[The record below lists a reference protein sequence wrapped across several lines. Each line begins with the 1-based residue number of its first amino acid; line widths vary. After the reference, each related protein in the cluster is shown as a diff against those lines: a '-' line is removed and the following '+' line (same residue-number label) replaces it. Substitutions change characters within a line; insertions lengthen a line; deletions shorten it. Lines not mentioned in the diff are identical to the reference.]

1 MSDLLAARRHFDRAM
16 VSMDGRYGSPE
27 ARAEFQAATEA
38 DPSMA
43 DAWLGRVACGDTT
56 LDTLK
61 RLYANSDWLHKE
73 TTRLGRQ
80 LAAQIPLGPYLS
92 ITVTDASHVGL
103 ALASALT
110 VAGEY
115 ERADALL
122 ADNGLLDS
130 WINHQWHQLARAYLM
145 FVTQRWPDLLTV
157 AAEELPDRA
166 IVMPAVTASVCA
178 LAAYAAAHLGQGRV
192 ALDWLDRVDI
202 AGQAR
207 SSERF
212 QAGVL
217 TASINPSEIPL
228 LAADLAY
235 VRGMVHRQLGEEDKA
250 QVWLSK
256 AAINGVLTEP
266 AKAALAEPNLR
277 LVVTEEQ
284 IIESRTDRWD
294 AESAKSRAE
303 LDEYNAADRRAELLE
318 QGRAELE
325 RQVGLAEVKRAVKA
339 LEDQLEIRAMRLEH
353 GLPVE
358 GQTNHML
365 LVGPPGTG
373 KTTTAEA
380 LGKIYAGMGI
390 VRNPEITEVRRSDF
404 CGEHI
409 GSSGPKTNE
418 LIEKALGGILFM
430 DEFYSLVERHQD
442 GTPDMIGME
451 AVNQLLIALEKHRFD
466 FCFLAAGYED
476 QVDEFLTVNPGLA
489 SRFNRKIRFESY
501 SPEEIVEIGER
512 YGSSRATVLN
522 PEARQRFLEMATA
535 IRNYFS
541 PRGEHGINIMHN
553 GRFARNV
560 IEEAELARDTR
571 VAAQKRAGHPV
582 TIDDLK
588 TITAVDID
596 AAVRAVCDTK
606 REMAAISW

>member
-1 MSDLLAARRHFDRAM
+1 M
-16 VSMDGRYGSPE
+16 VSMDARYGSPD
-27 ARAEFQAATEA
+27 ALAEFAAATEA

-43 DAWLGRVACGDTT
+43 DAWLGRIACGDTSLET
-56 LDTLK
+56 LT
-61 RLYANSDWLHKE
+61 RLYNNGDWLHKE
-73 TTRLGRQ
+73 TTRLGRH

-103 ALASALT
+103 ALASAWA
-110 VAGEY
+110 VEGEY
-115 ERADALL
+115 ARADALL
-122 ADNGLLDS
+122 SDRALLDS
-130 WINHQWHQLARAYLM
+130 WVNHQWHQLARAYLM
-145 FVTQRWPDLLTV
+145 FLTQRWPDLLTV

-166 IVMPAVTASVCA
+166 IVMPAVTASICA

-202 AGQAR
+202 AGHIHG
-207 SSERF
+207 SDRF
-212 QAGVL
+212 PPGVL
-217 TASINPSEIPL
+217 TASIAPNEIPL

-235 VRGMVHRQLGEEDKA
+235 IRGMVHRQLGEEEQA

-256 AAINGVLTEP
+256 AAINGVLTEA
-266 AKAALAEPNLR
+266 AKAALAEPKLR
-277 LVVTEEQ
+277 LVITEEQ
-284 IIESRTDRWD
+284 IIDSRSDRWD

-303 LDEYNAADRRAELLE
+303 LDEHNATDRRAELLA

-325 RQVGLAEVKRAVKA
+325 KQVGLAEVKRAVKA

-512 YGSSRATVLN
+512 YGSSRATELN
-522 PEARQRFLEMATA
+522 PEARQRFLEMVTT
-535 IRNYFS
+535 IRGYSS
-541 PRGEHGINIMHN
+541 PRGEHGINVMHN

-571 VAAQKRAGHPV
+571 VAAAKRAGHQV

-588 TITAVDID
+588 TVTAVDID

-606 REMAAISW
+606 REMAALNW

>member
-16 VSMDGRYGSPE
+16 VSMDTRYGSPE
-27 ARAEFQAATEA
+27 ARAHFVAATEA

-43 DAWLGRVACGDTT
+43 DAWLGRIACGDTE
-56 LDTLK
+56 LDTLD
-61 RLYANSDWLHKE
+61 RLYAHSDWLHKE
-73 TTRLGRQ
+73 TARLGRH

-110 VAGEY
+110 VAGEFA
-115 ERADALL
+115 RAEALL
-122 ADNGLLDS
+122 ADTGLLDS
-130 WINHQWHQLARAYLM
+130 WVNHQWHQLGRAYLM

-178 LAAYAAAHLGQGRV
+178 LAGYAAAHLGQGRV

-202 AGQAR
+202 AGQTR

-212 QAGVL
+212 GVGVL
-217 TASINPSEIPL
+217 TASINPGEIPL

-235 VRGMVHRQLGEEDKA
+235 LRGMIHRQLGEEDLA

-277 LVVTEEQ
+277 LVVTDEK
-284 IIESRTDRWD
+284 IIDSRSDRWD
-294 AESAKSRAE
+294 AGSAKSRAE
-303 LDEYNAADRRAELLE
+303 LDEDNALGRRAELLE
-318 QGRAELE
+318 EGRAELE
-325 RQVGLAEVKRAVKA
+325 RQVGLAEVKRAVRA

-390 VRNPEITEVRRSDF
+390 VRNPEIIEVRRSDF

-418 LIEKALGGILFM
+418 LIERALGGILFM

-466 FCFLAAGYED
+466 FCFIAAGYED
-476 QVDEFLTVNPGLA
+476 QVDDFLTVNPGLA

-512 YGSSRATVLN
+512 YGSSRATVLDS
-522 PEARQRFLEMATA
+522 AAHQRFLDMVTV
-535 IRNYFS
+535 IRGYVS
-541 PRGEHGINIMHN
+541 PRGEHGINLLHN

-571 VAAQKRAGHPV
+571 VAAQKRAGQSV
-582 TIDDLK
+582 TIDDLT
-588 TITAVDID
+588 TITAADID
-596 AAVRAVCDTK
+596 SAVRTVCDSN
-606 REMAAISW
+606 REMTALNW

>member
-1 MSDLLAARRHFDRAM
+1 M
-16 VSMDGRYGSPE
+16 
-27 ARAEFQAATEA
+27 
-38 DPSMA
+38 
-43 DAWLGRVACGDTT
+43 
-56 LDTLK
+56 
-61 RLYANSDWLHKE
+61 
-73 TTRLGRQ
+73 
-80 LAAQIPLGPYLS
+80 
-92 ITVTDASHVGL
+92 
-103 ALASALT
+103 
-110 VAGEY
+110 
-115 ERADALL
+115 
-122 ADNGLLDS
+122 
-130 WINHQWHQLARAYLM
+130 
-145 FVTQRWPDLLTV
+145 
-157 AAEELPDRA
+157 
-166 IVMPAVTASVCA
+166 
-178 LAAYAAAHLGQGRV
+178 
-192 ALDWLDRVDI
+192 
-202 AGQAR
+202 
-207 SSERF
+207 
-212 QAGVL
+212 
-217 TASINPSEIPL
+217 
-228 LAADLAY
+228 
-235 VRGMVHRQLGEEDKA
+235 
-250 QVWLSK
+250 
-256 AAINGVLTEP
+256 LTEP
-266 AKAALAEPNLR
+266 AKAALAEPKLR

-284 IIESRTDRWD
+284 IIDSRSDRWD

-303 LDEYNAADRRAELLE
+303 LDEHNATDRRAELLE

-325 RQVGLAEVKRAVKA
+325 KQVGLAEVKRAVKA

-512 YGSSRATVLN
+512 YGSSRATELN
-522 PEARQRFLEMATA
+522 PEARQRFLEMVTT
-535 IRNYFS
+535 IRGYSS
-541 PRGEHGINIMHN
+541 PRGDHGINVMHN

-571 VAAQKRAGHPV
+571 VAASKRAGHQV

-588 TITAVDID
+588 TVTAVDID
-596 AAVRAVCDTK
+596 TAVRAVCGTK
-606 REMAAISW
+606 REMAALNW

>member
-1 MSDLLAARRHFDRAM
+1 LSDLLAARRHFDRAM

-27 ARAEFQAATEA
+27 ARAEFVAATEA

-43 DAWLGRVACGDTT
+43 DAWLGRIACGDTA

-73 TTRLGRQ
+73 TTRLGRH

-110 VAGEY
+110 VSGEY

-122 ADNGLLDS
+122 ADKALLDS

-157 AAEELPDRA
+157 AAEELPERA

-212 QAGVL
+212 SAGVL

-284 IIESRTDRWD
+284 IIDSRTDRWD
-294 AESAKSRAE
+294 AGSAKSRAE
-303 LDEYNAADRRAELLE
+303 LDEDNALDRRAELLA

-339 LEDQLEIRAMRLEH
+339 LEDQLDIRAMRLEH

-390 VRNPEITEVRRSDF
+390 VRHPEIREVRRSDF
-404 CGEHI
+404 CGHFI
-409 GSSGPKTNE
+409 GESGPKTNE
-418 LIEKALGGILFM
+418 LIEKSLGRIIFM
-430 DEFYSLVERHQD
+430 DEFYSLIERHQD

-451 AVNQLLIALEKHRFD
+451 AVNQLLVALETHRFD
-466 FCFLAAGYED
+466 FCFIGAGYED
-476 QVDEFLTVNPGLA
+476 QVDQFLTVNPGLA
-489 SRFNRKIRFESY
+489 GRFNRKLRFESY
-501 SPEEIVEIGER
+501 SPAEIVEIAHR
-512 YGSSRATVLN
+512 YATPRASLLDDA
-522 PEARQRFLEMATA
+522 ARETFLDAATT
-535 IRNYFS
+535 IRNYTT
-541 PRGEHGINIMHN
+541 PGGRNGIDAMQN

-560 IEEAELARDTR
+560 VERAEGFRDTR
-571 VAAQKRAGHPV
+571 VVAQ
-582 TIDDLK
+582 
-588 TITAVDID
+588 
-596 AAVRAVCDTK
+596 
-606 REMAAISW
+606 

>member
-1 MSDLLAARRHFDRAM
+1 MTDLLAARRHFDRAM
-16 VSMDGRYGSPE
+16 TSMDISYGGPE
-27 ARAEFQAATEA
+27 ARAEFVAATEA

-43 DAWLGRVACGDTT
+43 DAWLGRIACGDADLAT
-56 LDTLK
+56 LE

-73 TTRLGRQ
+73 TARLGRQ
-80 LAAQIPLGPYLS
+80 LAAQIQLGPYLS
-92 ITVTDASHVGL
+92 IMVTDASHVGL

-110 VAGEY
+110 VAGDY
-115 ERADALL
+115 QRADDLL
-122 ADNGLLDS
+122 ADRSLLDS
-130 WINHQWHQLARAYLM
+130 WVNHQWHQLARAFLM
-145 FVTQRWPDLLTV
+145 FATQRWPDLLTV
-157 AAEELPDRA
+157 AAEELPERA
-166 IVMPAVTASVCA
+166 IVMPAVTASIYA
-178 LAAYAAAHLGQGRV
+178 MAAYAAAHLGQGRV

-202 AGQAR
+202 TGQRR
-207 SSERF
+207 SSDRF

-235 VRGMVHRQLGEEDKA
+235 VRGMVHRQLREEESA

-256 AAINGVLTEP
+256 ATINGVLIEA
-266 AKAALAEPNLR
+266 AKAALSEPNLR

-284 IIESRTDRWD
+284 VIDSRTDRWD
-294 AESAKSRAE
+294 ANSAKSRAE
-303 LDEYNAADRRAELLE
+303 LDDVNAADRRAELLAE
-318 QGRAELE
+318 GRAALE
-325 RQVGLAEVKRAVKA
+325 NQVGLAEVKRAVKA

-373 KTTTAEA
+373 KTTTAAA

-390 VRNPEITEVRRSDF
+390 VRNPEVTEVRRSDF

-418 LIEKALGGILFM
+418 LIEKSLGGILFM

-451 AVNQLLIALEKHRFD
+451 AVNQLLIALEKYRFD
-466 FCFLAAGYED
+466 FCFIAAGYED
-476 QVDEFLTVNPGLA
+476 QVDAFLTVNPGLA

-512 YGSSRATVLN
+512 YGSNRATELN
-522 PEARQRFLEMATA
+522 PEARQRLLDMVTT
-535 IRNYFS
+535 IGHYRS
-541 PRGEHGINIMHN
+541 PVGENGINVLHN

-571 VAAQKRAGHPV
+571 VAAQKRAGQPV

-588 TITAVDID
+588 ILTAADIES
-596 AAVRAVCDTK
+596 AVRAVCDTK
-606 REMAAISW
+606 REMAAICW

>member
-16 VSMDGRYGSPE
+16 VSMDARYGSPD
-27 ARAEFQAATEA
+27 ALAEFAAATEA

-43 DAWLGRVACGDTT
+43 DAWLGRIACGDTSLET
-56 LDTLK
+56 LT
-61 RLYANSDWLHKE
+61 RLYNNGDWLHKE
-73 TTRLGRQ
+73 TTRLGRH

-115 ERADALL
+115 ARADALL
-122 ADNGLLDS
+122 SDRGLLDS
-130 WINHQWHQLARAYLM
+130 WVNHQWHQLARAYLM
-145 FVTQRWPDLLTV
+145 FLTQRWPDLLTV

-166 IVMPAVTASVCA
+166 IIMPAVTASVCA

-202 AGQAR
+202 AGHIHG
-207 SSERF
+207 SDRF
-212 QAGVL
+212 PPGVL
-217 TASINPSEIPL
+217 TASIAPNEIPL

-235 VRGMVHRQLGEEDKA
+235 IRGMVHRQLGEEEPA

-256 AAINGVLTEP
+256 AAINGVLTEA
-266 AKAALAEPNLR
+266 AKAALAEPKLR
-277 LVVTEEQ
+277 LVITEEQ
-284 IIESRTDRWD
+284 IIDSRSDRWD

-303 LDEYNAADRRAELLE
+303 LDEHNATDRRAELLA

-325 RQVGLAEVKRAVKA
+325 KQVGLAEVKRAVKA

-512 YGSSRATVLN
+512 YGSSRATELN
-522 PEARQRFLEMATA
+522 PEARQRFLEMVTT
-535 IRNYFS
+535 IRGYSS
-541 PRGEHGINIMHN
+541 PRGDHGINVMHN

-571 VAAQKRAGHPV
+571 VAASKRAGHQV

-588 TITAVDID
+588 TVTAVDID

-606 REMAAISW
+606 REMAALNW

>member
-16 VSMDGRYGSPE
+16 VSMDGQYGSPE

-43 DAWLGRVACGDTT
+43 DAWLGRIACGDTA

-122 ADNGLLDS
+122 ADKGLLDS

-284 IIESRTDRWD
+284 IIDSRTDRWD
-294 AESAKSRAE
+294 AGSAKSRAE

-390 VRNPEITEVRRSDF
+390 VRNPEIIEVRRSDF

-522 PEARQRFLEMATA
+522 LEARQRFLEMATT

-588 TITAVDID
+588 TITAVDIE

>member
-1 MSDLLAARRHFDRAM
+1 MM
-16 VSMDGRYGSPE
+16 SMDSQYGSAD
-27 ARAEFQAATEA
+27 ARADFVAATEA

-43 DAWLGRVACGDTT
+43 DAWLGRIACGDDE
-56 LDTLK
+56 LDTLQ

-73 TTRLGRQ
+73 TTRLGRH

-115 ERADALL
+115 ARADALL
-122 ADNGLLDS
+122 ADTGLLDS
-130 WINHQWHQLARAYLM
+130 WVNHQWHQLGRAYLM

-166 IVMPAVTASVCA
+166 IIMPAVTASVCA
-178 LAAYAAAHLGQGRV
+178 LAGYAAAHLGQGRV

-202 AGQAR
+202 AGQTR

-212 QAGVL
+212 GAGVL
-217 TASINPSEIPL
+217 TASINPGEIPL

-235 VRGMVHRQLGEEDKA
+235 LRGMVHRQLGDEDNA

-266 AKAALAEPNLR
+266 AKAALAEPRLR

-284 IIESRTDRWD
+284 IIDSRSDRWD

-303 LDEYNAADRRAELLE
+303 LDEDDALDRRADLLA
-318 QGRAELE
+318 QGRAELAK
-325 RQVGLAEVKRAVKA
+325 QVGLAEVKRAVRA

-476 QVDEFLTVNPGLA
+476 QVDDFLTVNPGLA

-501 SPEEIVEIGER
+501 TPEEIVEIGER
-512 YGSSRATVLN
+512 YGSGRAT
-522 PEARQRFLEMATA
+522 EFDSAARRRFLEMVTT
-535 IRNYFS
+535 IRGYVS
-541 PRGEHGINIMHN
+541 PQGEHGINVMHN

-560 IEEAELARDTR
+560 VEEAELARDTR
-571 VAAQKRAGHPV
+571 VAAQKRAGNPV
-582 TIDDLK
+582 TVEDLK
-588 TITAVDID
+588 TITVADID

-606 REMAAISW
+606 REMADLSW

>member
-1 MSDLLAARRHFDRAM
+1 
-16 VSMDGRYGSPE
+16 
-27 ARAEFQAATEA
+27 
-38 DPSMA
+38 
-43 DAWLGRVACGDTT
+43 
-56 LDTLK
+56 
-61 RLYANSDWLHKE
+61 
-73 TTRLGRQ
+73 
-80 LAAQIPLGPYLS
+80 
-92 ITVTDASHVGL
+92 
-103 ALASALT
+103 
-110 VAGEY
+110 
-115 ERADALL
+115 
-122 ADNGLLDS
+122 
-130 WINHQWHQLARAYLM
+130 M
-145 FVTQRWPDLLTV
+145 FVTQRWPDLLID
-157 AAEELPDRA
+157 AAEELPERA
-166 IVMPAVTASVCA
+166 IIMPALTASVCT

-192 ALDWLDRVDI
+192 ALDWLDRVDV

-217 TASINPSEIPL
+217 TASINPGEIPL

-284 IIESRTDRWD
+284 IIASRSDRWD
-294 AESAKSRAE
+294 VDSAKSRAE
-303 LDEYNAADRRAELLE
+303 LDEDNMSDRRAELLA

-390 VRNPEITEVRRSDF
+390 VRNPEITEVRRSDC
-404 CGEHI
+404 CGEHS

-418 LIEKALGGILFM
+418 LIENAVGGSLFM
-430 DEFYSLVERHQD
+430 H
-442 GTPDMIGME
+442 
-451 AVNQLLIALEKHRFD
+451 A
-466 FCFLAAGYED
+466 
-476 QVDEFLTVNPGLA
+476 
-489 SRFNRKIRFESY
+489 
-501 SPEEIVEIGER
+501 
-512 YGSSRATVLN
+512 
-522 PEARQRFLEMATA
+522 
-535 IRNYFS
+535 
-541 PRGEHGINIMHN
+541 
-553 GRFARNV
+553 
-560 IEEAELARDTR
+560 
-571 VAAQKRAGHPV
+571 
-582 TIDDLK
+582 
-588 TITAVDID
+588 
-596 AAVRAVCDTK
+596 
-606 REMAAISW
+606 

>member
-1 MSDLLAARRHFDRAM
+1 M
-16 VSMDGRYGSPE
+16 VSMDGRFGSPE
-27 ARAEFQAATEA
+27 ASPEAKAEFEAATAA

-43 DAWLGRVACGDTT
+43 DAWLGRIACGDTG

-73 TTRLGRQ
+73 TTRLGRH

-110 VAGEY
+110 VAGDY
-115 ERADALL
+115 ERADTLL
-122 ADNGLLDS
+122 ADKGLLDS

-166 IVMPAVTASVCA
+166 IIMPAVTASVCA

-207 SSERF
+207 NSERF

-284 IIESRTDRWD
+284 LIDSRTDRWD

-303 LDEYNAADRRAELLE
+303 LDEDNALVRRAELLE
-318 QGRAELE
+318 KGR
-325 RQVGLAEVKRAVKA
+325 
-339 LEDQLEIRAMRLEH
+339 D
-353 GLPVE
+353 
-358 GQTNHML
+358 
-365 LVGPPGTG
+365 
-373 KTTTAEA
+373 
-380 LGKIYAGMGI
+380 
-390 VRNPEITEVRRSDF
+390 
-404 CGEHI
+404 
-409 GSSGPKTNE
+409 
-418 LIEKALGGILFM
+418 
-430 DEFYSLVERHQD
+430 
-442 GTPDMIGME
+442 
-451 AVNQLLIALEKHRFD
+451 
-466 FCFLAAGYED
+466 
-476 QVDEFLTVNPGLA
+476 
-489 SRFNRKIRFESY
+489 
-501 SPEEIVEIGER
+501 
-512 YGSSRATVLN
+512 
-522 PEARQRFLEMATA
+522 
-535 IRNYFS
+535 
-541 PRGEHGINIMHN
+541 
-553 GRFARNV
+553 
-560 IEEAELARDTR
+560 
-571 VAAQKRAGHPV
+571 
-582 TIDDLK
+582 
-588 TITAVDID
+588 
-596 AAVRAVCDTK
+596 
-606 REMAAISW
+606 

>member
-1 MSDLLAARRHFDRAM
+1 M
-16 VSMDGRYGSPE
+16 VSIGGEYGSPE
-27 ARAEFQAATEA
+27 ALADFIAATEA

-43 DAWLGRVACGDTT
+43 DAWLGRIACGDTA
-56 LDTLK
+56 LDTLH
-61 RLYANSDWLHKE
+61 RLYANRDWLHKE
-73 TTRLGRQ
+73 TTRLGRH

-92 ITVTDASHVGL
+92 ITVTDGSHVGL

-115 ERADALL
+115 ESAEVLL
-122 ADNGLLDS
+122 SDESLLDS
-130 WINHQWHQLARAYLM
+130 WINYQWRQLGRAHLM
-145 FVTQRWPDLLTV
+145 FVTQRWPDVLTI
-157 AAEELPDRA
+157 AAEELPERA
-166 IVMPAVTASVCA
+166 ITMPAVTASVCA
-178 LAAYAAAHLGQGRV
+178 LAGYAAAHLGHGRV

-202 AGQAR
+202 AGQSR
-207 SSERF
+207 FSERF
-212 QAGVL
+212 QVGVL

-235 VRGMVHRQLGEEDKA
+235 LRGMVHRQLGEEDKA

-266 AKAALAEPNLR
+266 AKAALAEPKLR
-277 LVVTEEQ
+277 LVVIDEQ
-284 IIESRTDRWD
+284 IIDSRSDRWD
-294 AESAKSRAE
+294 AGSAKSRAE
-303 LDEYNAADRRAELLE
+303 LDETKAQDRRAELLE

-325 RQVGLAEVKRAVKA
+325 RQVGLAEVKRAVRA
-339 LEDQLEIRAMRLEH
+339 LEDQLEVRAMRLEH

-390 VRNPEITEVRRSDF
+390 VRNPEIIEVRRSDF

-409 GSSGPKTNE
+409 GASGPKTNE
-418 LIEKALGGILFM
+418 LIERALGGILFM

-466 FCFLAAGYED
+466 FCFIAAGYED

-489 SRFNRKIRFESY
+489 SRFNRKIRFEAY

-522 PEARQRFLEMATA
+522 PDARQRFLNMVAKV
-535 IRNYFS
+535 RGYVS
-541 PRGEHGINIMHN
+541 PRGEHGINVMHN

-571 VAAQKRAGHPV
+571 LAAQKRAGQPV

-588 TITAVDID
+588 TITADDID
-596 AAVRAVCDTK
+596 TAVRCVCSTK
-606 REMAAISW
+606 REMASLDW

>member
-1 MSDLLAARRHFDRAM
+1 MLAARRHFDRAM
-16 VSMDGRYGSPE
+16 MAMDGHYGNPDSL
-27 ARAEFQAATEA
+27 ADFVAATEA
-38 DPSMA
+38 DASMA
-43 DAWLGRVACGDTT
+43 DAWLGRIACGDH
-56 LDTLK
+56 DVETLK
-61 RLYANSDWLHKE
+61 RLHANSDWLHKE
-73 TTRLGRQ
+73 TTRLGRH
-80 LAAQIPLGPYLS
+80 LGARIPLGPYLS

-115 ERADALL
+115 ERAYVLL
-122 ADNGLLDS
+122 SDNGLLDS
-130 WINHQWHQLARAYLM
+130 WVNYQWHQLARSFLM
-145 FVTQRWPDLLTV
+145 FVTQRWPDLL
-157 AAEELPDRA
+157 AIASEELPDRA

-178 LAAYAAAHLGQGRV
+178 LAGYAAAHLGQGRV

-202 AGQAR
+202 AGQHR
-207 SSERF
+207 SSDRF
-212 QAGVL
+212 PAGVL
-217 TASINPSEIPL
+217 TAAINPSEIPL

-235 VRGMVHRQLGEEDKA
+235 LRGMVCRQIGDEDQA

-256 AAINGVLTEP
+256 STINGVLTEP
-266 AKAALAEPNLR
+266 AKTALAEPNLH

-284 IIESRTDRWD
+284 IIDSRGDRWD

-303 LDEYNAADRRAELLE
+303 LDDHNARDRRAELLA

-325 RQVGLAEVKRAVKA
+325 NQVGLAEVKRAVRT

-380 LGKIYAGMGI
+380 LGKIYAGLGI

-409 GSSGPKTNE
+409 GASGPKTND
-418 LIEKALGGILFM
+418 LIEKSLGGILFM

-442 GTPDMIGME
+442 GSPDMIGME

-476 QVDEFLTVNPGLA
+476 QVDDFLTVNPGLA

-512 YGSSRATVLN
+512 YGSSRATELN
-522 PEARQRFLEMATA
+522 SQARQRFLEMVHKLSAY
-535 IRNYFS
+535 RS
-541 PRGEHGINIMHN
+541 PRGEHGINVMHN

-560 IEEAELARDTR
+560 IEEAELTRDSR

-582 TIDDLK
+582 TVEDLK
-588 TITAVDID
+588 TITVADID
-596 AAVRAVCDTK
+596 AAVRSVCSSK
-606 REMAAISW
+606 REMADLDW

>member
-1 MSDLLAARRHFDRAM
+1 MSDLLTARRHFDRAM
-16 VSMDGRYGSPE
+16 VSMDGGYGSPE
-27 ARAEFQAATEA
+27 ALADFIAATEA

-43 DAWLGRVACGDTT
+43 DAWLGRIACGDTA
-56 LDTLK
+56 LDTLH
-61 RLYANSDWLHKE
+61 RLYANRDWLHKE
-73 TTRLGRQ
+73 TTRLGRH

-92 ITVTDASHVGL
+92 ITVTDGSHVGL

-122 ADNGLLDS
+122 SDESLLDS
-130 WINHQWHQLARAYLM
+130 WINYQWRQLGRAYLM
-145 FVTQRWPDLLTV
+145 FVTQRWPDVLAI
-157 AAEELPDRA
+157 AAEELPERA
-166 IVMPAVTASVCA
+166 IIMPAVTASVCA
-178 LAAYAAAHLGQGRV
+178 LAGYAAAHLGHGRV

-202 AGQAR
+202 AGQSR
-207 SSERF
+207 FSERF
-212 QAGVL
+212 QVGVL
-217 TASINPSEIPL
+217 TASINPTEIPL

-235 VRGMVHRQLGEEDKA
+235 LRGMVHRQLGEEDQA

-256 AAINGVLTEP
+256 ATINGVLTEP
-266 AKAALAEPNLR
+266 AKAALAEPKLR
-277 LVVTEEQ
+277 LVVIEEQ
-284 IIESRTDRWD
+284 IIDSRSDRWD
-294 AESAKSRAE
+294 AGSAKSRAE
-303 LDEYNAADRRAELLE
+303 LDETNAQDRRAELLE

-325 RQVGLAEVKRAVKA
+325 KQVGLAEVKRAVRA
-339 LEDQLEIRAMRLEH
+339 LEDQLEVRAMRLEH

-390 VRNPEITEVRRSDF
+390 VRNPEIIEVRRSDF

-409 GSSGPKTNE
+409 GASGPKTNE
-418 LIEKALGGILFM
+418 LIERALGGILFM

-466 FCFLAAGYED
+466 FCFIAAGYED

-489 SRFNRKIRFESY
+489 SRFNRKIRFEAY
-501 SPEEIVEIGER
+501 SPAEIVEIGER

-522 PEARQRFLEMATA
+522 PQARQRFLDMVGKVQGY
-535 IRNYFS
+535 IS
-541 PRGEHGINIMHN
+541 PRGEHGINVMHN

-571 VAAQKRAGHPV
+571 LAAQKRAGKPV

-588 TITAVDID
+588 TITGDDID
-596 AAVRAVCDTK
+596 TAVRCVCSAK
-606 REMAAISW
+606 REMAALDW

>member
-16 VSMDGRYGSPE
+16 VSMDGRYGTPD
-27 ARAEFQAATEA
+27 ALADFVAATEA

-43 DAWLGRVACGDTT
+43 DAWLGRIACGDTE

-73 TTRLGRQ
+73 TTRLGRH

-115 ERADALL
+115 EGADALL
-122 ADNGLLDS
+122 ADKALLDS
-130 WINHQWHQLARAYLM
+130 WINHQWHQLGRAYLM

-178 LAAYAAAHLGQGRV
+178 LAGYAAAHLGQGRV

-202 AGQAR
+202 TGQTR

-212 QAGVL
+212 PAGVL

-235 VRGMVHRQLGEEDKA
+235 LRGMVHRQLGEEDKA

-284 IIESRTDRWD
+284 IIDSRTDRWD
-294 AESAKSRAE
+294 AGSAKSRAE
-303 LDEYNAADRRAELLE
+303 LDEHNALDRRAELLE

-325 RQVGLAEVKRAVKA
+325 KQVGLAEVKRAVKA

-501 SPEEIVEIGER
+501 TPEEIVEIGER

-522 PEARQRFLEMATA
+522 PEARQRFLAMVTT
-535 IRNYFS
+535 IRGYVS
-541 PRGEHGINIMHN
+541 PRGEHGINVMHN

-571 VAAQKRAGHPV
+571 VAAQKRAGQPV

-596 AAVRAVCDTK
+596 SAVRAVCDTK
-606 REMAAISW
+606 REMAALNW

>member
-1 MSDLLAARRHFDRAM
+1 M
-16 VSMDGRYGSPE
+16 VSMDARYGSPD
-27 ARAEFQAATEA
+27 ALAEFAAATEA

-43 DAWLGRVACGDTT
+43 DAWLGRIACGDTSLET
-56 LDTLK
+56 LT
-61 RLYANSDWLHKE
+61 RLYNNGDWLHKE
-73 TTRLGRQ
+73 TTRLGRH

-115 ERADALL
+115 ARADALL
-122 ADNGLLDS
+122 SDRGLLDS
-130 WINHQWHQLARAYLM
+130 WVNHQWHQLARAYLM
-145 FVTQRWPDLLTV
+145 FLTQRWPDLLTV

-166 IVMPAVTASVCA
+166 IIMPAVTASVCA

-202 AGQAR
+202 AGHIHG
-207 SSERF
+207 SDRF
-212 QAGVL
+212 PPGVL
-217 TASINPSEIPL
+217 TASIAPNEIPL

-235 VRGMVHRQLGEEDKA
+235 IRGMVHRQLGEEEPA

-256 AAINGVLTEP
+256 AAINGVLTEA
-266 AKAALAEPNLR
+266 AKAALAEPKLR
-277 LVVTEEQ
+277 LVITEEQ
-284 IIESRTDRWD
+284 IIDSRSDRWD

-303 LDEYNAADRRAELLE
+303 LDEHNATDRRAELLA

-325 RQVGLAEVKRAVKA
+325 KQVGLAEVKRAVKA

-512 YGSSRATVLN
+512 YGSSRATELN
-522 PEARQRFLEMATA
+522 PEARQRFLEMVTT
-535 IRNYFS
+535 IRGYSS
-541 PRGEHGINIMHN
+541 PRGDHGINVMHN

-571 VAAQKRAGHPV
+571 VAASKRAGHQV

-588 TITAVDID
+588 TVTAVDID

-606 REMAAISW
+606 REMAALNW

>member
-1 MSDLLAARRHFDRAM
+1 M
-16 VSMDGRYGSPE
+16 VSMDGRYGCPD
-27 ARAEFQAATEA
+27 ALAEFVMATDA

-43 DAWLGRVACGDTT
+43 DAWLGRIACGDTE
-56 LDTLK
+56 LNTLK
-61 RLYANSDWLHKE
+61 QLYGSADWLHKE
-73 TTRLGRQ
+73 TTRLGRH

-115 ERADALL
+115 ARADALL
-122 ADNGLLDS
+122 SDRGLLDS

-145 FVTQRWPDLLTV
+145 FVTRRWPDLLTV
-157 AAEELPDRA
+157 TAEELPDRA
-166 IVMPAVTASVCA
+166 IIMPAVTASICV
-178 LAAYAAAHLGQGRV
+178 LAGYAAAHLGQGRV

-202 AGQAR
+202 AGQIRASGR
-207 SSERF
+207 L
-212 QAGVL
+212 QADVL
-217 TASINPSEIPL
+217 TASITPSEIPL

-235 VRGMVHRQLGEEDKA
+235 VRGMVHRQLGDEEKA

-277 LVVTEEQ
+277 LIVTDEQ
-284 IIESRTDRWD
+284 VIASRSDRWD
-294 AESAKSRAE
+294 VESEKSRAQ
-303 LDEYNAADRRAELLE
+303 LDEDNALGRRAELLAE
-318 QGRAELE
+318 GRAELE
-325 RQVGLAEVKRAVKA
+325 RQVGLAEVKRAVSA
-339 LEDQLEIRAMRLEH
+339 LEDQLEVRAMRLEH

-380 LGKIYAGMGI
+380 LGKVYAGMGI
-390 VRNPEITEVRRSDF
+390 VRNPEVREVRRSDF

-418 LIEKALGGILFM
+418 LIEKSLGGIVFM

-466 FCFLAAGYED
+466 FCFIAAGYED
-476 QVDEFLTVNPGLA
+476 QVDDFLTVNPGLA

-512 YGSSRATVLN
+512 YGASRATVFD
-522 PEARQRFLEMATA
+522 PAAKQVFLKMVTT
-535 IRNYFS
+535 IRGYVS
-541 PRGEHGINIMHN
+541 PRGEHGINVMHN

-571 VAAQKRAGHPV
+571 LAGQKRAGLPV

-588 TITAVDID
+588 TITAGDIGT
-596 AAVRAVCDTK
+596 AVRVVCDAK
-606 REMAAISW
+606 REMTALAW